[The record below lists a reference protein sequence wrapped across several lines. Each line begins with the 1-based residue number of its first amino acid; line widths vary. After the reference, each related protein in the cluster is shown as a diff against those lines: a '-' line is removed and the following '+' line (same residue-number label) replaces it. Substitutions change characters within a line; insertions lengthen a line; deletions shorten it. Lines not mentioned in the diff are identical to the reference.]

1 MQALSVPVH
10 SLAPLISPTYWSI
23 KMKRLNPATG
33 VPFKKGDI
41 RENGDVFY
49 QYRKIT
55 KNWTKGY
62 YVELWLKPELFKKH
76 NFTDRS
82 GNNRTIKNVA
92 LNLLKGAQGRC
103 RGCPSRTASGR
114 PPTNGKVTI
123 TKQWILDRL
132 EKGICEATGD
142 QLTIEPRQSNTASLD
157 RIDSNNPDYT
167 PENCRIV
174 TWQFNNMRGAYS
186 DEEFIR
192 VAKQL
197 EKIKK
202 RSTTPLPT
210 INSGKSQNNSKH
222 RASTLPR
229 FGEDSDDAN
238 DYRGA
243 TQGENSY
250 RSAKEGSGDSMG
262 HGGKEMGAP
271 TTPED
276 SQDTG
281 DTGSTVNSA
290 EEFFERVL
298 SKSRELDLVVGATR
312 GAIQQSDHRRVESLQ
327 RSFNEKIQSLEE
339 TLKEL
344 REAHYSDR
352 NTDTTRDG

>member
-1 MQALSVPVH
+1 
-10 SLAPLISPTYWSI
+10 
-23 KMKRLNPATG
+23 MKRLNPATG

-82 GNNRTIKNVA
+82 GDNRTIKSVA
-92 LNLLKGAQGRC
+92 LNLLAGAQGRC

-123 TKQWILDRL
+123 TKQWILDKL

-202 RSTTPLPT
+202 KSTAFVSTKCDQKSRD
-210 INSGKSQNNSKH
+210 NSSHSAIHGSG
-222 RASTLPR
+222 TW
-229 FGEDSDDAN
+229 EDSDDAN

-243 TQGENSY
+243 VQGENSY
-250 RSAKEGSGDSMG
+250 RRAKKGS
-262 HGGKEMGAP
+262 
-271 TTPED
+271 
-276 SQDTG
+276 
-281 DTGSTVNSA
+281 
-290 EEFFERVL
+290 
-298 SKSRELDLVVGATR
+298 
-312 GAIQQSDHRRVESLQ
+312 
-327 RSFNEKIQSLEE
+327 
-339 TLKEL
+339 
-344 REAHYSDR
+344 
-352 NTDTTRDG
+352 